1 MQNNETEVM
10 NKEEVKF
17 TDVQVLSAL
26 GELDP
31 EVRSLLMEAIKIDN
45 IIRCCNDEQYMMETL
60 NTCNRFLDAYRK
72 VGMGVMELAKVLENP
87 QNESKED
94 IMSKMIETYSTFSRE
109 DKLEFNKRTNEKN
122 DLLNS
127 LDLFGYSLSKFL
139 ISLDRTV

>member
-1 MQNNETEVM
+1 MQNNEMEVM
-10 NKEEVKF
+10 DKEEVKF

-45 IIRCCNDEQYMMETL
+45 IIRCCNDKQYMMEIL
-60 NTCNRFLDAYRK
+60 DNCNRILDAYRK
-72 VGMGVMELAKVLENP
+72 VGMGVMELEKVLENP
-87 QNESKED
+87 QNESTED

-122 DLLNS
+122 DLSNS
-127 LDLFGYSLSKFL
+127 LDLFGYLWSKFL
-139 ISLDRTV
+139 TDLDKAV